1 MRTCYLSCCI
11 LLGLLTAPA
20 LGYAQTLVPAADRP
34 AAVSVSAAVG
44 GLVRDAATG
53 QPVEFASV
61 ALLRA
66 ADAGV
71 VQATYTD
78 AAGRYAFGPVPAGAY
93 TLAVSF
99 VGYAPGT
106 VPAFAVAAGVP
117 VQLGPVALQPQAKA
131 LGEVVVT
138 GQRAAVEQQLDRTVL
153 NVGALASNAGA
164 TALDILEKAP
174 GVSVDQN
181 GQLSLKG
188 KKEVIVLID
197 GQRTYLSG
205 EELAS
210 RLRAMDATQLS
221 QVEIMTNPSAKYD
234 AAGDAGLINL
244 KTKQL
249 NQDGLNG
256 TLTLGVGLSPYFKS
270 NDGISLNYRAGK
282 LNTFAS
288 YGLIQNNGSF
298 DIKTQRNFVDAN
310 GQKTGE
316 LNQAAHRLSHS
327 QTHTLKLGLDYALSP
342 ATTLGFSVAGFL
354 NPQRPTSTTTTT
366 LTDAVGVPTATLR
379 TTSQTRAEWDNA
391 ALNVNGRHQF
401 GGERELTAS
410 ADYLAYRSSNAQTL
424 LSDTYSPDG
433 TLTGQLPLRGDI
445 PLAIDIA
452 TAKADYSQP
461 VGQLFKLEAGAKTAL
476 IQTRNQANYF
486 TTTPATGAEQP
497 DYTRSNQ
504 FNYREAI
511 NALYVNGSRQWGPWN
526 AQLGLRYE
534 ATQYTGHQLG
544 NPEKPDSLFVRRYQ
558 NLFPTVF
565 VGYKVN
571 EKNQFGFS
579 FGRRIDRPAYQS
591 LNPFLSIIDQYA
603 YSTGNPF
610 LQPQFSTN
618 LELAHTYAGWLT
630 TTLNYSR
637 TNGFITETLQKRGDV
652 IIRSVGNVARRDNAG
667 LALSA
672 QLPINKVWTL
682 NAFAN
687 GAYTRFD
694 GAIAGTPFA
703 TSAFSLSLNLTN
715 QLALGNG
722 WTGEVSGFYHGR
734 NRDEGQAV
742 VRSISQLS
750 LGLSKQLLDKRAT
763 LTFNVRDVLHSQVA
777 REIQDFPGVVS
788 TVQLTRDTRV
798 ANVSFVYRF
807 GQAAGKAAKRP
818 ASSADDEKNR
828 VKTN

>member
-1 MRTCYLSCCI
+1 M
-11 LLGLLTAPA
+11 
-20 LGYAQTLVPAADRP
+20 AAG
-34 AAVSVSAAVG
+34 AVS

-78 AAGRYAFGPVPAGAY
+78 AAGRYTLGPVPAGAY
-93 TLAVSF
+93 TLTVSF

-106 VPAFAVAAGVP
+106 VATFAVAAGQPVP
-117 VQLGPVALQPQAKA
+117 LGPVALQPQAKA

-174 GVSVDQN
+174 GVSVDQS

-234 AAGDAGLINL
+234 AAGDAGVINL

-256 TLTLGVGLSPYFKS
+256 TLTLGLGLSPYFKS
-270 NDGISLNYRAGK
+270 NDGLALNYRAGK

-298 DIKTQRNFVDAN
+298 DIETQRNFVDAN

-316 LNQAAHRLSHS
+316 LNQAAHRLSRS

-342 ATTLGFSVAGFL
+342 ATTLGFSASGFL

-366 LTDAVGVPTATLR
+366 LADAAGVPTATLL
-379 TTSQTRAEWDNA
+379 TTSQTRAAWDNA
-391 ALNVNGRHQF
+391 AFNLNGRHQF

-410 ADYLAYRSSNAQTL
+410 ADYLAYRSSNAQNL
-424 LSDTYSPDG
+424 LSDTYAPDG

-445 PLAIDIA
+445 PLAIDIT

-476 IQTRNQANYF
+476 IQTRNQASYF

-497 DYTRSNQ
+497 DYARSNQ

-511 NALYVNGSRQWGPWN
+511 NALYANGSRQWGAWN

-558 NLFPTVF
+558 NFFPTVF
-565 VGYKVN
+565 VGYKAN

-579 FGRRIDRPAYQS
+579 FGRRIDRPAYQR
-591 LNPFLSIIDQYA
+591 LNPFLSIIDQYT
-603 YSTGNPF
+603 YSTGNPY

-637 TNGFITETLQKRGDV
+637 TNGFITETLQQQGDV
-652 IIRSVGNVARRDNAG
+652 IVRSVGNVARRDNAG
-667 LALSA
+667 LAVSA
-672 QLPINKVWTL
+672 QLPVNQVWTV

-687 GAYTRFD
+687 AAYTRFD
-694 GAIAGTPFA
+694 GAIAGAPFA
-703 TSAFSLSLNLTN
+703 ASAFSLSLNLTN
-715 QLALGNG
+715 QLALGHG

-763 LTFNVRDVLHSQVA
+763 LTFNVRDVLHSQVS

-788 TVQLTRDTRV
+788 TLQLTRDTRV

-807 GQAAGKAAKRP
+807 GQAAGKVAKHA
-818 ASSADDEKNR
+818 ASSADEEKDR

>member
-61 ALLRA
+61 ALLRT

-452 TAKADYSQP
+452 TAKTDYSQP

-742 VRSISQLS
+742 VRSIGQLS

>member
-1 MRTCYLSCCI
+1 MKAFRIFCCF
-11 LLGLLTAPA
+11 LLGLLSA
-20 LGYAQTLVPAADRP
+20 LVPGYAQTLAPARP
-34 AAVSVSAAVG
+34 TGEVS
-44 GLVRDAATG
+44 GLVRDAATRE
-53 QPVEFASV
+53 PVEFASV

-78 AAGRYAFGPVPAGAY
+78 AAGRYALGPVPAGTY
-93 TLAVSF
+93 TLTVSF
-99 VGYAPGT
+99 VGYAPSIL
-106 VPAFAVAAGVP
+106 ASFEVAAGQP
-117 VQLGPVALQPQAKA
+117 VSLEPLALQPQAKA

-138 GQRAAVEQQLDRTVL
+138 GQRAAIEQQLDRTVL

-174 GVSVDQN
+174 GVSVDQS

-210 RLRAMDATQLS
+210 RLRAMDATQLN

-234 AAGDAGLINL
+234 AAGDAGVINL

-249 NQDGLNG
+249 NQNGLNG
-256 TLTLGVGLSPYFKS
+256 TLTLGMGLSPYFKS
-270 NDGISLNYRAGK
+270 NDGLALNYRTGQ
-282 LNTFAS
+282 LNTFVS

-298 DIKTQRNFVDAN
+298 AIETQRNFVAAN

-316 LNQAAHRLSHS
+316 LNQSALKLSRS
-327 QTHTLKLGLDYALSP
+327 QTHTLKLGMDYALSST
-342 ATTLGFSVAGFL
+342 TTLGFSASGFL
-354 NPQRPTSTTTTT
+354 NPQRPTSSTTTT
-366 LTDAVGVPTATLR
+366 LADAAGVPTATLL
-379 TTSQTRAEWDNA
+379 TTSQTRAAWDNA
-391 ALNVNGRHQF
+391 ALNLNGRHQF
-401 GGERELTAS
+401 GGERELTVS
-410 ADYLAYRSSNAQTL
+410 ADYLIYRSSNAQNL
-424 LSDTYSPDG
+424 RSDTYAPDG
-433 TLTGQLPLRGDI
+433 NLTGQLLLRGDI

-452 TAKADYSQP
+452 TAQADYHQP
-461 VGQLFKLEAGAKTAL
+461 VGQLFKLDAGVKTAL
-476 IQTRNQANYF
+476 IRTSNQANYF
-486 TTTPATGAEQP
+486 TSTLPNGAEQP

-504 FNYREAI
+504 FDYREAI
-511 NALYVNGSRQWGPWN
+511 NALYVNGSRQWGRWN
-526 AQLGLRYE
+526 AQLGLRFE
-534 ATQYTGHQLG
+534 TTAYTGHQLG
-544 NPEKPDSLFVRRYQ
+544 NPEKPDSLFVRNYQ

-565 VGYKVN
+565 VGYKAN

-579 FGRRIDRPAYQS
+579 FGRRIDRPAYRS
-591 LNPFLSIIDQYA
+591 LNPFLSITDQYT

-610 LQPQFSTN
+610 LRPQFSTN

-637 TNGFITETLQKRGDV
+637 TDGFITETLQKQGDV
-652 IIRSVGNVARRDNAG
+652 IIRSVGNLARRNNAG

-672 QLPINKVWTL
+672 QLPINKVWTV

-687 GAYTRFD
+687 ENYTRFD
-694 GAIAGTPFA
+694 GVLAEAPFTA
-703 TSAFSLSLNLTN
+703 SAFSLSLNLTN
-715 QLALGNG
+715 QLVLGHG
-722 WTGEVSGFYHGR
+722 WSGEVSGFYHGR

-798 ANVSFVYRF
+798 ANVSFAYRF
-807 GQAAGKAAKRP
+807 GQAAGKGPAKRP
-818 ASSADDEKNR
+818 ASSADDEKDR